1 MSLVPLPSN
10 VQGILFSQREDE
22 RHVELSL
29 PTLVGPSLEQSLQV
43 THMLLLLSHFSRV
56 RLCATP

>member
-1 MSLVPLPSN
+1 MPLVPLPSN

-43 THMLLLLSHFSRV
+43 THMLLLLSRFSRV
-56 RLCATP
+56 